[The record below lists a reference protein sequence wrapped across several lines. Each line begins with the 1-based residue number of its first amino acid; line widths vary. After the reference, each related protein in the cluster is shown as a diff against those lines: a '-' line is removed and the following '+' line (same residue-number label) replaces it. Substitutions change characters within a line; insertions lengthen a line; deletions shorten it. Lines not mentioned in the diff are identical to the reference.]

1 LAGLIEVALAVELFR
16 VSALPLTPPDEPV
29 APAAPPAL
37 PPLPWARAFDETSTA
52 AISVDAINFFVIAIP
67 QEIICDRRPTAHIV
81 SRTKPIELTP
91 TPKARE
97 GSRLRE
103 LAPVGPRFERSRF
116 VILFHSAMKARF
128 GQAHTEPTLFRSNF
142 HADDAEGIATVGAA
156 IELVAIISPAY
167 FPTDKAR
174 LKGIG
179 LVETALLH
187 GPSPLIEEAGA
198 QYSQSPMIAEVRA
211 MMLALGASC

>member
-116 VILFHSAMKARF
+116 VILFH
-128 GQAHTEPTLFRSNF
+128 
-142 HADDAEGIATVGAA
+142 ADDAEGIATVGAA